1 MMLFSAAFVC
11 ALTIKASLAAAS
23 NPTAFYFKP
32 LPGQIQVL
40 FRLFAVQFAK
50 TNPDF
55 KDKITE
61 NEKDR
66 FN

>member
-1 MMLFSAAFVC
+1 MMLFFAAFVC
-11 ALTIKASLAAAS
+11 ALTIKASLTAAS

-32 LPGQIQVL
+32 LPDQFQVL
-40 FRLFAVQFAK
+40 FRLFAVQLAK
-50 TNPDF
+50 TNPDL

-61 NEKDR
+61 KEKYR